1 MSELELVRVHEDGEH
16 LVLAGPDGARFT
28 LPVDDALRAAMRR
41 DRAQLEHLR
50 SQSPDVLPVREIQA
64 QLRAGLSAREVA
76 EKAGIPIEQV
86 HRFEGPVLA
95 EQEYVVGQVLKNR
108 AGHDDDSPTLGEVV
122 SERLTARGVAE
133 DDVEWSAARTHAG
146 PWTVTALFLIGDRAR
161 SARWSYDPQNR
172 TLHALEDEARWLSGT
187 DVAEEPVR
195 GVRGALFDHSAR
207 GGQASAGP
215 SSSTAQ
221 SAPSAASPTDPAE
234 RDDAPSPLHEETDS
248 TSSMLDDLSQRRGVR
263 QHRDEPSAPFEGFG
277 PPQTFDLGERS
288 GRRDEAPEDEEPPG
302 AKVFSLS
309 KASRKEQRPAPDDGE
324 HDASSSHRGTGHP
337 AGTGHRGSHETDDD
351 RGAADAPPDQ
361 DGAAEA
367 STSRP
372 TVAPHGGRD
381 VVGTVRS
388 ERDEPDATGEHGE
401 RPTPRTGEPRRPRKT
416 RASVPSWD
424 EIVFGAKPEH

>member
-41 DRAQLEHLR
+41 DRAQLEQLR

-108 AGHDDDSPTLGEVV
+108 AGHDEDSPTLGEVV

-207 GGQASAGP
+207 GGQAS
-215 SSSTAQ
+215 TAQ
-221 SAPSAASPTDPAE
+221 AAPSASSPAE
-234 RDDAPSPLHEETDS
+234 PADASDAPSPLREETDS

-288 GRRDEAPEDEEPPG
+288 GRRDEAPEDEEPAG

-309 KASRKEQRPAPDDGE
+309 KASRKEQRPVPDDGAP
-324 HDASSSHRGTGHP
+324 DASSSHRGTGHP
-337 AGTGHRGSHETDDD
+337 AGTGHRGPHETDDD
-351 RGAADAPPDQ
+351 RAAADADPGR

-372 TVAPHGGRD
+372 GAPAHGGRD
-381 VVGTVRS
+381 VVGTVRD
-388 ERDEPDATGEHGE
+388 ERDGPDATGEHGE
-401 RPTPRTGEPRRPRKT
+401 RPAPRAGEPRRPRKT